1 MSNDDVVPLYCVKQK
16 FGIYNVFIVL
26 KQINGY
32 RSRDDKLIS
41 VFSNKRDAHFF
52 MDKKDGSR

>member
-16 FGIYNVFIVL
+16 FGKYNVFLVL

-41 VFSNKRDAHFF
+41 VFSNKKDAQFF
-52 MDKKDGSR
+52 ISLKQGW